1 MRMDALMYASVS
13 RRTRTLTMSAACVAL
28 FLIFLDNTVVNVAL
42 PTIQRRLGSAPDQ
55 LEWSVNAYVVAFA
68 GLVLLAGRLG
78 DRLGRRRL
86 FVSGLLIFA
95 GASVLAAL
103 ATGPGM
109 LIGARSAQGAGAA
122 LLAPLSLSLLTRV
135 FPPHQLPVVVGVW
148 AGVSGLGLAIGPL
161 VGGLLVEHSG
171 WQAIFWLNVP
181 LCLLAFGLTRLG
193 VPEDHGEADR
203 LDLAG
208 SALVTG
214 GLVAGVAGLTHA
226 LHHAWTS
233 ALRLGLLTA
242 AAILLTSFTWQQA
255 TR

>member
-1 MRMDALMYASVS
+1 MRADALRYEPVS
-13 RRTRTLTMSAACVAL
+13 RRARTLTMSAACVAL

-55 LEWSVNAYVVAFA
+55 LAWCVNAYVVTFA

-95 GASVLAAL
+95 AASILAAL
-103 ATGPGM
+103 ATGPGT
-109 LIGARSAQGAGAA
+109 LIAARAAQGVGAA

-135 FPPHQLPVVVGVW
+135 FPPDQLPVVVGVW
-148 AGVSGLGLAIGPL
+148 AGVSGLGLAVGPL
-161 VGGLLVEHSG
+161 VGGLLVEHLG

-181 LCLLAFGLTRLG
+181 LCLLALGLTRLG
-193 VPEDHGEADR
+193 VPQDHGGADR

-208 SALVTG
+208 AALVTG

-233 ALRLGLLTA
+233 TLTLGLLTA
-242 AAILLTSFTWQQA
+242 AAVLLSAFVWQQA
-255 TR
+255 